1 MCMRV
6 AAQNRGRRVIAQRKK
21 EGRFT
26 SIWPNGRRR
35 EPPLSGA
42 DKETEW
48 GRERIKDGER

>member
-1 MCMRV
+1 MRV

-26 SIWPNGRRR
+26 SIWANGRRR

-48 GRERIKDGER
+48 GRESMKDGER